1 MRKYL
6 SKFKILDINK
16 KKEYMIYYFQ
26 NLTIFIIYIIFQYRM
41 NIALQD
47 LPYKKKKEK
56 NMESKYKCIINRK
69 VMSTDFHT
77 QTIKLKIHF

>member
-1 MRKYL
+1 
-6 SKFKILDINK
+6 
-16 KKEYMIYYFQ
+16 
-26 NLTIFIIYIIFQYRM
+26 M

-56 NMESKYKCIINRK
+56 NMKSKYKCIINRK

-77 QTIKLKIHF
+77 QTIKLKILF